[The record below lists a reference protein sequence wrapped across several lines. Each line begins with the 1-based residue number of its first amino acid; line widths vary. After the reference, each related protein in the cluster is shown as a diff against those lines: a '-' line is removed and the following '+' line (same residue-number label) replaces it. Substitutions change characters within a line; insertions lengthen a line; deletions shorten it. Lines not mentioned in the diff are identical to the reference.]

1 MPKRA
6 ASRLPGAVAAGSD
19 PDLLRSGSLLIY
31 CRASFTLSLLLF
43 TSIMVLLYSDLYV
56 HLIRQTAHAFGQLR
70 VLPGAFFAVAAAG
83 ILAAAFRIR
92 PALERAAFGLVAL
105 NLLCYFLRRR
115 AVSHSDAYLILCGI
129 SLLLELA
136 LLGVILAFYRRYP
149 NLLKQLRARAG
160 E

>member
-6 ASRLPGAVAAGSD
+6 ASRLPGAVAAAD

-31 CRASFTLSLLLF
+31 CRASLTLSLLLF
-43 TSIMVLLYSDLYV
+43 TSIVVLLYSDLYV
-56 HLIRQTAHAFGQLR
+56 HLFRQTAHAFAQLR
-70 VLPGAFFAVAAAG
+70 ALPGAFFAIGAAG

-92 PALERAAFGLVAL
+92 PALEKAAFWLLAL
-105 NLLCYFLRRR
+105 NLLSYFLRRR
-115 AVSHSDAYLILCGI
+115 AMSHSDAYLILCGI
-129 SLLLELA
+129 SLLLDLA